1 MVWCAI
7 YRCSRK
13 AETYLYVALVEG
25 EADFSRVPETLLD
38 SLGRREHVM
47 DLELTPDRKLAR
59 VERDDVVKA
68 LSEQGFFLQLPPPV
82 APD

>member
-1 MVWCAI
+1 MWCAI

-13 AETYLYVALVEG
+13 AETYLYVVRVDGEG
-25 EADFSRVPETLLD
+25 DLSRVPEELLT

-59 VERDDVVKA
+59 VERDEVVAA
-68 LSEQGFFLQLPPPV
+68 LKERGFFLQLPPP
-82 APD
+82 AMPK

>member
-1 MVWCAI
+1 MWCAI

-13 AETYLYVALVEG
+13 AETYLYVALTEG
-25 EADFSRVPETLLD
+25 EPDFSRVPETLLV

-59 VERDDVVKA
+59 VERDEVVAA
-68 LSEQGFFLQLPPPV
+68 LVERGFFLQLPPPV
-82 APD
+82 SPE